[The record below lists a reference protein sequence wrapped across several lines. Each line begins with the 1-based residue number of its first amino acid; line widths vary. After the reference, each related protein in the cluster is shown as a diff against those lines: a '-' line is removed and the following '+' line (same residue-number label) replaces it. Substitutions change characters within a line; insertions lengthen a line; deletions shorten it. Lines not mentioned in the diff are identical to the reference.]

1 MTKRGEWMSEGTTR
15 KGWKKDSKN
24 LFKQISANDITG
36 LAAQIAYYFLLSLFP
51 LLIFIVTL
59 LPYLPVEQGDLLGV
73 IRDFA
78 PGETMTMI
86 EETLSDVMS
95 DRNSGLLSISIIATI
110 WSASNGM
117 NAIVKSL
124 NRAYDV
130 EETRSFIVTRLMSIV
145 LTLGMIVVFVVAL
158 LLPVFGKQIGL
169 FLFSQF
175 GFSEQFL
182 TIWNGIRWA
191 ISPLILFIVFVG
203 LYYFAPSKRIKCL
216 SAIPGAIFATVGWV
230 LVSLAFSFYVS
241 SFGNYS
247 ATYGSIGGIIVLMI
261 WFYLTGIIIMIG
273 GEINALATEKDETP
287 C

>member
-1 MTKRGEWMSEGTTR
+1 MSDETVKG
-15 KGWKKDSKN
+15 GWKGFSKS
-24 LFKQISANDITG
+24 LFSNISANDVTG

-59 LPYLPVEQGDLLGV
+59 LPYLPVEQGDILGLV
-73 IRDFA
+73 RDFA
-78 PGETMTMI
+78 PGETMSMI
-86 EETLSDVMS
+86 EETLQDIMS
-95 DRNSGLLSISIIATI
+95 NRNSGLLSVSIIATI

-130 EETRSFIVTRLMSIV
+130 EETRSFIATRLMSIL
-145 LTLGMIVVFVVAL
+145 LTLAMILVFVIAL

-169 FLFSQF
+169 LLFSQF

-182 TIWNGIRWA
+182 TVWNGIRWA
-191 ISPLILFIVFVG
+191 ISPIILFIIFVG
-203 LYYFAPSKRIKCL
+203 LYFFAPSKRIKCL
-216 SAIPGAIFATVGWV
+216 SAFPGAIFATLGWV
-230 LVSLAFSFYVS
+230 LASLAFSYYVG

-273 GEINALATEKDETP
+273 GEINALVTIKDKDS

>member
-1 MTKRGEWMSEGTTR
+1 MPEETVKG
-15 KGWKKDSKN
+15 GWKGFSKN
-24 LFKQISANDITG
+24 LFSNISTNDVTG

-59 LPYLPVEQGDLLGV
+59 LPYLPVEQGDILGLV
-73 IRDFA
+73 RDFA
-78 PGETMTMI
+78 PGETMSMI
-86 EETLSDVMS
+86 EETLQDVMS
-95 DRNSGLLSISIIATI
+95 NRNSGLLSVSIIATI

-130 EETRSFIVTRLMSIV
+130 EETRSFIVTRLMSV
-145 LTLGMIVVFVVAL
+145 LLTFAMILVFVVAL

-169 FLFSQF
+169 LLFSQF

-182 TIWNGIRWA
+182 AIWNGIRWA
-191 ISPLILFIVFVG
+191 ISPIILFIIFVG

-216 SAIPGAIFATVGWV
+216 SAFPGAIFATLGWV
-230 LVSLAFSFYVS
+230 LVSLAFSYYVG

-273 GEINALATEKDETP
+273 GEINALVTIKEHDS

>member
-1 MTKRGEWMSEGTTR
+1 MSDETVKG
-15 KGWKKDSKN
+15 GWKGFSKS
-24 LFKQISANDITG
+24 LFSNISANDVTG

-59 LPYLPVEQGDLLGV
+59 LPYLPVEQGDILGLV
-73 IRDFA
+73 RDFA
-78 PGETMTMI
+78 PGETMSMI
-86 EETLSDVMS
+86 EETLQDIMS
-95 DRNSGLLSISIIATI
+95 NRNSGLLSISIIATI

-130 EETRSFIVTRLMSIV
+130 EETRSFIATRLMSIL
-145 LTLGMIVVFVVAL
+145 LTLAMILVFVVAL

-169 FLFSQF
+169 LLFSQF

-182 TIWNGIRWA
+182 TVWNGIRWA
-191 ISPLILFIVFVG
+191 ISPIILFIIFVG
-203 LYYFAPSKRIKCL
+203 LYFFAPSKRIKCL
-216 SAIPGAIFATVGWV
+216 SAFPGAIFATLGWV
-230 LVSLAFSFYVS
+230 LASLAFSYYVG

-273 GEINALATEKDETP
+273 GEINALVTIKDKDS

>member
-1 MTKRGEWMSEGTTR
+1 MSDETVKG
-15 KGWKKDSKN
+15 GWKGFSKS
-24 LFKQISANDITG
+24 LFSNISANDVTG

-59 LPYLPVEQGDLLGV
+59 LPYLPVEQGDILGLV
-73 IRDFA
+73 RDFA
-78 PGETMTMI
+78 PGETMSMI
-86 EETLSDVMS
+86 EETLQDIMS
-95 DRNSGLLSISIIATI
+95 NRNSGLLSVSIIATI

-130 EETRSFIVTRLMSIV
+130 EETRSFIATRLMSIL
-145 LTLGMIVVFVVAL
+145 LTLAMILVFVVAL

-169 FLFSQF
+169 LLFSQF

-182 TIWNGIRWA
+182 TVWNGIRWA
-191 ISPLILFIVFVG
+191 ISPIILFIIFVG
-203 LYYFAPSKRIKCL
+203 LYFFAPSKRIKCL
-216 SAIPGAIFATVGWV
+216 SAFPGAIFATLGWV
-230 LVSLAFSFYVS
+230 LASLAFSYYVG

-273 GEINALATEKDETP
+273 GEINALVTIKDKDS

>member
-1 MTKRGEWMSEGTTR
+1 MSDETVKSEL
-15 KGWKKDSKN
+15 KGFSKS
-24 LFKQISANDITG
+24 LFANISANDVTG

-51 LLIFIVTL
+51 LLIFIVSL
-59 LPYLPVEQGDLLGV
+59 LPYLPVEQGDILGLV
-73 IRDFA
+73 RDFA
-78 PGETMTMI
+78 PGETMSMI
-86 EETLSDVMS
+86 EETLQDIMS
-95 DRNSGLLSISIIATI
+95 NRNSGLLSVSIIATI

-130 EETRSFIVTRLMSIV
+130 EETRSFIATRLMSIL
-145 LTLGMIVVFVVAL
+145 LTFAMILVFVIAL

-191 ISPLILFIVFVG
+191 ITPIILFLIFVG

-216 SAIPGAIFATVGWV
+216 SAFPGAIFATLGWV
-230 LVSLAFSFYVS
+230 LASLAFSYYVG

-273 GEINALATEKDETP
+273 GEINALVTIKDKDS

>member
-1 MTKRGEWMSEGTTR
+1 MTDETVKG
-15 KGWKKDSKN
+15 GWKGFSKS
-24 LFKQISANDITG
+24 LFGNISSNDVTG

-59 LPYLPVEQGDLLGV
+59 LPYLPVEQGDILGLV
-73 IRDFA
+73 RDFA
-78 PGETMTMI
+78 PGETMSMI
-86 EETLSDVMS
+86 EETLQDVMS
-95 DRNSGLLSISIIATI
+95 NRNSGLLSVSIIATI

-130 EETRSFIVTRLMSIV
+130 EETRSFIATRLMSIL
-145 LTLGMIVVFVVAL
+145 LTFAMILVFVIAL

-175 GFSEQFL
+175 GFSDQFL
-182 TIWNGIRWA
+182 SIWNGIRWA
-191 ISPLILFIVFVG
+191 ISPIILFIIFVG

-216 SAIPGAIFATVGWV
+216 SAFPGAIFATLGWV
-230 LVSLAFSFYVS
+230 LVSLAFSYYVG

-273 GEINALATEKDETP
+273 GEINALVTIKDNDS

>member
-1 MTKRGEWMSEGTTR
+1 MSDGMTR
-15 KGWKKDSKN
+15 KGWKKKSKN
-24 LFKQISANDITG
+24 LFAKISTNDITG

-86 EETLSDVMS
+86 EETLNDVMS

-124 NRAYDV
+124 NRAYEV
-130 EETRSFIVTRLMSIV
+130 EETRSFIITRLMSIV

-182 TIWNGIRWA
+182 TVWNGIRWA

-203 LYYFAPSKRIKCL
+203 LYYTAPSKKITCL

-230 LVSLAFSFYVS
+230 LVSLAFSFYVGN
-241 SFGNYS
+241 FGNYS

-261 WFYLTGIIIMIG
+261 WFYLTGIIIMVG
-273 GEINALATEKDETP
+273 GEINAMKTEKDHKA

>member
-1 MTKRGEWMSEGTTR
+1 MSDETVKGEW
-15 KGWKKDSKN
+15 KGFSKS
-24 LFKQISANDITG
+24 LFANISANDVTG

-51 LLIFIVTL
+51 LLIFIVSL
-59 LPYLPVEQGDLLGV
+59 LPYLPFEQGDILGLV
-73 IRDFA
+73 RDFA
-78 PGETMTMI
+78 PGETMSMI
-86 EETLSDVMS
+86 EETLQDVMS
-95 DRNSGLLSISIIATI
+95 NRNSGLLSVSIIATI

-130 EETRSFIVTRLMSIV
+130 EETRSFIATRLMSIL
-145 LTLGMIVVFVVAL
+145 LTFAMILVFVIAL

-175 GFSEQFL
+175 GFSDQFL

-191 ISPLILFIVFVG
+191 ITHIILFIIFVG

-216 SAIPGAIFATVGWV
+216 SAFPGAIFATLGWV
-230 LVSLAFSFYVS
+230 LASLAFSYYVGS
-241 SFGNYS
+241 YGNYS

-273 GEINALATEKDETP
+273 GEINALVTIKDKDS

>member
-1 MTKRGEWMSEGTTR
+1 
-15 KGWKKDSKN
+15 
-24 LFKQISANDITG
+24 
-36 LAAQIAYYFLLSLFP
+36 
-51 LLIFIVTL
+51 
-59 LPYLPVEQGDLLGV
+59 
-73 IRDFA
+73 
-78 PGETMTMI
+78 MI
-86 EETLSDVMS
+86 EETLQDVMS
-95 DRNSGLLSISIIATI
+95 NRNSGLLSVSIIATI

-130 EETRSFIVTRLMSIV
+130 EETRSFIATRLMSIL
-145 LTLGMIVVFVVAL
+145 LTFAMILVFVIAL

-175 GFSEQFL
+175 GFSDQFL

-191 ISPLILFIVFVG
+191 ITPIILFIIFVG

-216 SAIPGAIFATVGWV
+216 SAFPGAIFATLGWV
-230 LVSLAFSFYVS
+230 LASLAFSYYVG

-273 GEINALATEKDETP
+273 GEINAFVTIKDKDS

>member
-1 MTKRGEWMSEGTTR
+1 MSDKAV
-15 KGWKKDSKN
+15 KGDWKGFSKS
-24 LFKQISANDITG
+24 LFTNISANDVTG

-59 LPYLPVEQGDLLGV
+59 LPYLPVNQGDILGLV
-73 IRDFA
+73 RDFA
-78 PGETMTMI
+78 PGETMSMI
-86 EETLSDVMS
+86 EETLQDVMS
-95 DRNSGLLSISIIATI
+95 NRNSGLLSVSIIATI

-130 EETRSFIVTRLMSIV
+130 EETRSFIATRLMSIL
-145 LTLGMIVVFVVAL
+145 LTLAMILVFVIAL

-175 GFSEQFL
+175 GFSDQFL

-191 ISPLILFIVFVG
+191 ITPIILFIIFVG
-203 LYYFAPSKRIKCL
+203 LYFFAPSKRIKCL
-216 SAIPGAIFATVGWV
+216 SAFPGAIFATLGWV
-230 LVSLAFSFYVS
+230 LASLAFSYYVG

-273 GEINALATEKDETP
+273 GEINALVTIKDKDS

>member
-1 MTKRGEWMSEGTTR
+1 MSDETVKGEW
-15 KGWKKDSKN
+15 KGFSKS
-24 LFKQISANDITG
+24 LFANISANDVTG

-59 LPYLPVEQGDLLGV
+59 LPYLPVNQGDILGLV
-73 IRDFA
+73 RDFA
-78 PGETMTMI
+78 PGETMSMI
-86 EETLSDVMS
+86 EETLQDVMS
-95 DRNSGLLSISIIATI
+95 NRNSGLLSVSIIATI

-130 EETRSFIVTRLMSIV
+130 EETRSFIATRLMSIL
-145 LTLGMIVVFVVAL
+145 LTFAMILVFVIAL

-175 GFSEQFL
+175 GFSDQFL

-191 ISPLILFIVFVG
+191 ITPIILFIIFVG

-216 SAIPGAIFATVGWV
+216 SAFPGAIFATLGWV
-230 LVSLAFSFYVS
+230 LASLAFSYYVG

-273 GEINALATEKDETP
+273 GEINALVTIKDKDS

>member
-1 MTKRGEWMSEGTTR
+1 MSDETVKGEW
-15 KGWKKDSKN
+15 KGFSKS
-24 LFKQISANDITG
+24 LFANISANDVTG

-51 LLIFIVTL
+51 LLIFIVSL
-59 LPYLPVEQGDLLGV
+59 LPYLPFEQGDILGLV
-73 IRDFA
+73 RDFA
-78 PGETMTMI
+78 PGETMSMI
-86 EETLSDVMS
+86 EETLQDVMS
-95 DRNSGLLSISIIATI
+95 NRNSGLLSVSIIATI

-130 EETRSFIVTRLMSIV
+130 EETRSFIATRLMSIL
-145 LTLGMIVVFVVAL
+145 LTFAMILVFVIAL

-175 GFSEQFL
+175 GFSDQFL

-191 ISPLILFIVFVG
+191 ITPIILFIIFVG

-216 SAIPGAIFATVGWV
+216 SAFPGAIFATLGWV
-230 LVSLAFSFYVS
+230 LASLAFSYYVGS
-241 SFGNYS
+241 YGNYS

-273 GEINALATEKDETP
+273 GEINALVTIKDKDS

>member
-1 MTKRGEWMSEGTTR
+1 MTDETVKG
-15 KGWKKDSKN
+15 GWKGFSKS
-24 LFKQISANDITG
+24 LFGNISSNDVTG

-59 LPYLPVEQGDLLGV
+59 LPYLPVEQGDILGLV
-73 IRDFA
+73 RDFA
-78 PGETMTMI
+78 PGETMSMI
-86 EETLSDVMS
+86 EETLQDVMS
-95 DRNSGLLSISIIATI
+95 NRNSGLLSVSIIATI

-130 EETRSFIVTRLMSIV
+130 EETRSFIATRLMSIL
-145 LTLGMIVVFVVAL
+145 LTFAMILVFVIAL

-175 GFSEQFL
+175 GFSDQFL
-182 TIWNGIRWA
+182 AIWNGIRWA
-191 ISPLILFIVFVG
+191 ISPIILFIIFVG

-216 SAIPGAIFATVGWV
+216 SAFPGAIFATLGWV
-230 LVSLAFSFYVS
+230 LVSLAFSYYVG

-273 GEINALATEKDETP
+273 GEINALVTIKDHDS

>member
-1 MTKRGEWMSEGTTR
+1 MSDETVKG
-15 KGWKKDSKN
+15 GWKGFSKS
-24 LFKQISANDITG
+24 LFSNISANDVTG

-59 LPYLPVEQGDLLGV
+59 LPYLPVEQGDILGLV
-73 IRDFA
+73 RDFA
-78 PGETMTMI
+78 PGETMSMI
-86 EETLSDVMS
+86 EGTLQDVMS
-95 DRNSGLLSISIIATI
+95 NRNSGLLSVSIIATI

-130 EETRSFIVTRLMSIV
+130 EETRSFIAARLMSIL
-145 LTLGMIVVFVVAL
+145 LTFAMILVFVVAL

-169 FLFSQF
+169 LLFSQF

-191 ISPLILFIVFVG
+191 ISPIILFIIFVG

-216 SAIPGAIFATVGWV
+216 SAFPGAIFATLGWV
-230 LVSLAFSFYVS
+230 LASLAFSYYVG

-273 GEINALATEKDETP
+273 GEINALVTIKDKDS

>member
-1 MTKRGEWMSEGTTR
+1 MSDETVKG
-15 KGWKKDSKN
+15 GWKGFSKS
-24 LFKQISANDITG
+24 LFSNISANDVTG

-59 LPYLPVEQGDLLGV
+59 LPYLPIEQGDLLGLV
-73 IRDFA
+73 RDFA
-78 PGETMTMI
+78 PGETMSMI
-86 EETLSDVMS
+86 EETLQDVMS
-95 DRNSGLLSISIIATI
+95 NRNSGLLSVSIIATI

-130 EETRSFIVTRLMSIV
+130 EESRSFIATRFMSIL
-145 LTLGMIVVFVVAL
+145 LTLAMILVFVVAL

-169 FLFSQF
+169 LLFSQF

-182 TIWNGIRWA
+182 SVWNGIRWA
-191 ISPLILFIVFVG
+191 ISPIILFIIFVG

-216 SAIPGAIFATVGWV
+216 SAFPGAIFATLGWV
-230 LVSLAFSFYVS
+230 LASLAFSYYVG

-273 GEINALATEKDETP
+273 GEINALVTIKDKDS

>member
-1 MTKRGEWMSEGTTR
+1 MSDETVKGEW
-15 KGWKKDSKN
+15 KGFSKS
-24 LFKQISANDITG
+24 LFANISANDVTG

-59 LPYLPVEQGDLLGV
+59 LPYLPFEQGDILGLV
-73 IRDFA
+73 RDFA
-78 PGETMTMI
+78 PGETMSMI
-86 EETLSDVMS
+86 EETLQDVMS
-95 DRNSGLLSISIIATI
+95 NRNSGLLSVSIIATI

-130 EETRSFIVTRLMSIV
+130 EETRSFIATRLMSIL
-145 LTLGMIVVFVVAL
+145 LTFAMILVFVIAL

-175 GFSEQFL
+175 GFSDQFL

-191 ISPLILFIVFVG
+191 ITPIILFIIFVG
-203 LYYFAPSKRIKCL
+203 LYFFAPSKRIKCL
-216 SAIPGAIFATVGWV
+216 SAFPGAIFATLGWV
-230 LVSLAFSFYVS
+230 LASLAFSYYVG

-273 GEINALATEKDETP
+273 GEINALVTIKDKDS

>member
-1 MTKRGEWMSEGTTR
+1 MPDETVKG
-15 KGWKKDSKN
+15 GWKGFSKS
-24 LFKQISANDITG
+24 LFSNISANDVTG

-59 LPYLPVEQGDLLGV
+59 LPYLPVEQGDILGLV
-73 IRDFA
+73 RDFA
-78 PGETMTMI
+78 PGETMSMI
-86 EETLSDVMS
+86 EETLQDVMS
-95 DRNSGLLSISIIATI
+95 NRNSGLLSVSIIATI

-130 EETRSFIVTRLMSIV
+130 EETRSFIATRLMSIL
-145 LTLGMIVVFVVAL
+145 LTFAMILVFIVAL

-169 FLFSQF
+169 LLFSQF

-191 ISPLILFIVFVG
+191 ISPIILFIIFVG

-216 SAIPGAIFATVGWV
+216 SAFPGAIFATLGWV
-230 LVSLAFSFYVS
+230 LASLAFSYYVG

-273 GEINALATEKDETP
+273 GEINALVTIKDKDS

>member
-1 MTKRGEWMSEGTTR
+1 MSDETVKGEW
-15 KGWKKDSKN
+15 KGFSKS
-24 LFKQISANDITG
+24 LFANISANDVTG

-59 LPYLPVEQGDLLGV
+59 LPYLPFEQGDILGLV
-73 IRDFA
+73 RDFA
-78 PGETMTMI
+78 PGETMSMI
-86 EETLSDVMS
+86 EETLQDVMS
-95 DRNSGLLSISIIATI
+95 NRNSGLLSVSIIATI

-130 EETRSFIVTRLMSIV
+130 EETRSFIATRLMSIL
-145 LTLGMIVVFVVAL
+145 LTFAMILVFVIAL

-175 GFSEQFL
+175 GFSDQFL

-191 ISPLILFIVFVG
+191 ITPIILFIIFVG

-216 SAIPGAIFATVGWV
+216 SAFPGAIFATLGWV
-230 LVSLAFSFYVS
+230 LASLAFSYYVG

-273 GEINALATEKDETP
+273 GEINALVTIKEKDS

>member
-1 MTKRGEWMSEGTTR
+1 MSEGTSR

-24 LFKQISANDITG
+24 LFQRISKNDIAG

-51 LLIFIVTL
+51 LLIFVFSL
-59 LPYLPVEQGDLLGV
+59 LPYLPVDQGDLLGV
-73 IRDFA
+73 IGDFA
-78 PGETMTMI
+78 PGETMKMI
-86 EETLSDVMS
+86 EENLSEIMS
-95 DRNSGLLSISIIATI
+95 NRHGGLLSISIIATI

-130 EETRSFIVTRLMSIV
+130 DETRSFIVIRLMSIV

-175 GFSEQFL
+175 GYSEQFMA
-182 TIWNGIRWA
+182 IWNGIRWA

-203 LYYFAPSKRIKCL
+203 LYYFAPSKKIRCL
-216 SAIPGAIFATVGWV
+216 SAIPGAVFATVGWV
-230 LVSLAFSFYVS
+230 LASLAFSFYVG

-273 GEINALATEKDETP
+273 GEINALATEKDDET

>member
-1 MTKRGEWMSEGTTR
+1 MSDETVKG
-15 KGWKKDSKN
+15 GWKGFSKS
-24 LFKQISANDITG
+24 LFSNISANDVTG

-59 LPYLPVEQGDLLGV
+59 LPYLPVEQGDILGLV
-73 IRDFA
+73 RDFA
-78 PGETMTMI
+78 PGETMSMI
-86 EETLSDVMS
+86 EETLQDIMS
-95 DRNSGLLSISIIATI
+95 NRNSGLLSVSIIATI

-130 EETRSFIVTRLMSIV
+130 EETRSFIATRLMSIL
-145 LTLGMIVVFVVAL
+145 LTLAMILVFVVAL

-169 FLFSQF
+169 LLFSQF

-182 TIWNGIRWA
+182 TVWNGIRWA
-191 ISPLILFIVFVG
+191 ISPIILFIIFVG
-203 LYYFAPSKRIKCL
+203 LYFFAPSKRIKCL
-216 SAIPGAIFATVGWV
+216 SAFPGAIFATLGWV
-230 LVSLAFSFYVS
+230 LASLAFSYYVG

-273 GEINALATEKDETP
+273 GEINALVTIKDNDS